1 MSRYLV
7 IIEPSAT
14 GFAAYLPDLPGCVTT
29 GRSQAEIEAN
39 MREAIALHLE
49 GMETDGQPV
58 PPPSSIATYVE
69 VAA

>member
-39 MREAIALHLE
+39 MREAIALNLE

>member
-7 IIEPSAT
+7 IMEPTASGYSA
-14 GFAAYLPDLPGCVTT
+14 YPPDLPGCVTT
-29 GRSQAEIEAN
+29 GKTQAEIEVN

-49 GMETDGQPV
+49 GLESEGQPL
-58 PPPSSIATYVE
+58 PEPRTIATYVE